1 MISSNYNLTE
11 FAEAVRD
18 REVSEIIRL
27 AEKEALEA
35 WRVSYRTKQEA
46 GSSQEAFAEYENSLK
61 DLINFLRDA
70 VKPSSPNARYL
81 QLFDSL
87 IGSAS

>member
-1 MISSNYNLTE
+1 MISSSYNLTE

-27 AEKEALEA
+27 AEKEALET
-35 WRVSYRTKQEA
+35 WRVSYRTKHET
-46 GSSQEAFAEYENSLK
+46 GSSQEAFAEYENGLK

-70 VKPSSPNARYL
+70 VKPADRNEKKV
-81 QLFDSL
+81 QLFHSL
-87 IGSAS
+87 TESVD